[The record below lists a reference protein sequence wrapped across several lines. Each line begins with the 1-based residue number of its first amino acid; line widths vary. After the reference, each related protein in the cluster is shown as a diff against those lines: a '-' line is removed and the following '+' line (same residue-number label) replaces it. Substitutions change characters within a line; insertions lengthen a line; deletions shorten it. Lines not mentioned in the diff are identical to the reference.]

1 MPTTDIYANGLVIN
15 KLSKAQYDAIQNP
28 SDTEL
33 YLVPDEIDNA
43 PTSGSNNPVKS
54 GGVYSALGNKQDN
67 LVFNTA
73 YDATSNKVATM
84 ADISNFVQKSSTS
97 GLIKNDG
104 TIDTN
109 TYLTSHQDISNYIQ
123 KSSTSGLIRND
134 GTIDTNTYLTSHQDI
149 SNYVQKSST
158 SGLIKNDGSIDTNT
172 YLTSHQDISNYIQ
185 KSSTSGLIKND
196 GTVDTTA
203 YTTNTGTITGITMNG
218 ASKGTSGVIDLGTV
232 ITDISGKA
240 DKSDAISSLTL
251 SLDNTNYKIT
261 LSGTKCNGTQF
272 TVSSVIDLPLESV
285 VVNGSYNSTSKKVIL
300 TLQGGSTIE
309 FSVADLVSGLQSEI
323 TSSNKL
329 SADLVDDSSATN
341 KFTSTS
347 EKNTWNGKQDALVF
361 NTTYNATT
369 NKVATVSDIPIIYD
383 WAKAASKP
391 SYAVGEISGAVPNTR
406 TVNGKALNANITL
419 SASDV
424 GALSSNTSLFSG
436 SYTDLTDKP
445 TIPTVPTTLSSFT
458 DDLGSSPTHTHSQYL
473 TEHQSL
479 TNYVQKSQTA
489 GLLKNDGTVD
499 TTSYGTYSKPSGG
512 IPASDIAS
520 GVIPDDSNLI
530 HKTGDE
536 TIAGDKTFSDDVYGS
551 FYGGIYS
558 THAEFNNTVG
568 ILPEST
574 LVIVSEPNISGEG
587 SDALL
592 IVGNPMGN
600 PEGETLEEQATG
612 GWTQIVNQAT
622 DRTLQDELDERNNVQ
637 ADWNQTVASADDY
650 IKNKP
655 TIPAAQIQSD
665 WNQTTTTSLDYI
677 KNKPDITQVN
687 SPAKTITISGVSNTI
702 VVGDTASIGRNNSK
716 IEIGSN
722 GGDDETIRL
731 TTSGSDGGVYVSTDT
746 QKFYYNNKE
755 VATKNDIPTISTDIS
770 ADYTSDTKTV
780 SPKAVKTFVENKG
793 YSIVTFRQW

>member
-33 YLVPDEIDNA
+33 YLVPDEIDNE

-73 YDATSNKVATM
+73 YNATSNKVATM
-84 ADISNFVQKSSTS
+84 ADISNFVQKSNTS

-109 TYLTSHQDISNYIQ
+109 SYLTSHQDISNYIQ

-134 GTIDTNTYLTSHQDI
+134 GTIDT
-149 SNYVQKSST
+149 
-158 SGLIKNDGSIDTNT
+158 
-172 YLTSHQDISNYIQ
+172 
-185 KSSTSGLIKND
+185 
-196 GTVDTTA
+196 TA

-218 ASKGTSGVIDLGTV
+218 ASKGTSGVVDLGTV
-232 ITDISGKA
+232 ITSHQDISGKA

-272 TVSSVIDLPLESV
+272 TVSNVIDLPLESV
-285 VVNGSYNSTSKKVIL
+285 VVSGSYNSTSKKVIL
-300 TLQGGSTIE
+300 TLQGGSTVE
-309 FSVADLVSGLQSEI
+309 FSVADLISGLQSEI

-361 NTTYNATT
+361 NTAYDATT
-369 NKVATVSDIPIIYD
+369 NKVATVSDIPIVYD

-406 TVNGKALNANITL
+406 TVNGKALSANITL

-445 TIPTVPTTLSSFT
+445 NFATVATSGSYSDLS
-458 DDLGSSPTHTHSQYL
+458 
-473 TEHQSL
+473 
-479 TNYVQKSQTA
+479 N
-489 GLLKNDGTVD
+489 
-499 TTSYGTYSKPSGG
+499 KPS
-512 IPASDIAS
+512 IPNEQIQSNWSESD
-520 GVIPDDSNLI
+520 
-530 HKTGDE
+530 
-536 TIAGDKTFSDDVYGS
+536 
-551 FYGGIYS
+551 S
-558 THAEFNNTVG
+558 TKV
-568 ILPEST
+568 
-574 LVIVSEPNISGEG
+574 
-587 SDALL
+587 
-592 IVGNPMGN
+592 
-600 PEGETLEEQATG
+600 
-612 GWTQIVNQAT
+612 
-622 DRTLQDELDERNNVQ
+622 
-637 ADWNQTVASADDY
+637 DY

-655 TIPAAQIQSD
+655 TLATVATSGSYSDLSNKPSIPAAQIQSD
-665 WNQTTTTSLDYI
+665 WSQTTTTSLDYI

-716 IEIGSN
+716 IEIGSS

-770 ADYTSDTKTV
+770 VDYTSDTKTV

-793 YSIVTFRQW
+793 YSIVTIRQW